1 VHDGFVLKKGRLAF
15 RSCICC
21 VFYVANVSTGIQK
34 SSLGGN
40 FVSEQLRL
48 QFSKMDPVVSFTPHF
63 MVKSKS
69 PVDAGQAPNATY
81 AKFDVPPTASFKKN
95 EEERIFTSFKES
107 MVQVWQGPGKL
118 DVVDGM
124 GNHINVDTIKSLP
137 PRPFEMP
144 DGWNQVFGIERFR
157 VAEGLFDAKAALTDD
172 SHPAPDQKHT
182 ITAMVQAALSAVDVE
197 IRPVLLNNI
206 VLTGGGSLLD
216 KLAERLHSELS
227 ALYPNPRVR
236 VNASNI
242 VTDRKYGSWVGGS
255 ILASL
260 GTFHQVR
267 VVFVQTAQQGTD
279 RSRCGSPRRSM
290 RSTVLASLRS
300 VANNE
305 IWRTGEKAFLRHTI
319 ASQKEVTLV
328 GRGDTRRI
336 EKPSNTKFINKGE
349 HSISIETG

>member
-1 VHDGFVLKKGRLAF
+1 
-15 RSCICC
+15 
-21 VFYVANVSTGIQK
+21 
-34 SSLGGN
+34 
-40 FVSEQLRL
+40 
-48 QFSKMDPVVSFTPHF
+48 MDPVVSFTPHF

-81 AKFDVPPTASFKKN
+81 AKFDVPPTDSFRKN

-172 SHPAPDQKHT
+172 SHPTPDQKHT
-182 ITAMVQAALSAVDVE
+182 ITSMVQAALSAVDVE

-236 VNASNI
+236 VHASNI

-260 GTFHQVR
+260 GTFHQVS
-267 VVFVQTAQQGTD
+267 FIPVQATQQNVD
-279 RSRCGSPRRSM
+279 KSRCGSPRRNM
-290 RSTVLASLRS
+290 RSTVLASSRS
-300 VANNE
+300 VASNE
-305 IWRTGEKAFLRHTI
+305 IRKTGEKAFLRHTI
-319 ASQKEVTLV
+319 ASQKGGHVRQIE
-328 GRGDTRRI
+328 DTRGI
-336 EKPSNTKFINKGE
+336 EKSTNTIFIHQREYENNAETKCLNMLSRQVLTNQRE
-349 HSISIETG
+349 SYTISAKS

>member
-1 VHDGFVLKKGRLAF
+1 M
-15 RSCICC
+15 
-21 VFYVANVSTGIQK
+21 STGIQK

-81 AKFDVPPTASFKKN
+81 AKFDVPPTDSFRKN

-172 SHPAPDQKHT
+172 SHPTPDQKHT
-182 ITAMVQAALSAVDVE
+182 ITSMVQAALSAVDVE

-236 VNASNI
+236 VHASNI

-260 GTFHQVR
+260 GTFHQVS
-267 VVFVQTAQQGTD
+267 FVLVYAAQQDTD
-279 RSRCGSPRRSM
+279 RSRCGSPRRNT
-290 RSTVLASLRS
+290 RSTVLASSRS
-300 VANNE
+300 DASNE
-305 IWRTGEKAFLRHTI
+305 IRTTGEKAFLRHTI
-319 ASQKEVTLV
+319 ASQKGGHIRRNGGYQTDREAIKYQIHPAKRALKLLIRRVVLV
-328 GRGDTRRI
+328 
-336 EKPSNTKFINKGE
+336 
-349 HSISIETG
+349 

>member
-1 VHDGFVLKKGRLAF
+1 
-15 RSCICC
+15 
-21 VFYVANVSTGIQK
+21 
-34 SSLGGN
+34 
-40 FVSEQLRL
+40 
-48 QFSKMDPVVSFTPHF
+48 M
-63 MVKSKS
+63 
-69 PVDAGQAPNATY
+69 
-81 AKFDVPPTASFKKN
+81 
-95 EEERIFTSFKES
+95 
-107 MVQVWQGPGKL
+107 QVWQGPGKL

-172 SHPAPDQKHT
+172 SHPTPDQKHT
-182 ITAMVQAALSAVDVE
+182 ITSMVQAALSAVDVE

-236 VNASNI
+236 VHASNI

-260 GTFHQVR
+260 GTFHQVS
-267 VVFVQTAQQGTD
+267 FISVQATQQNID
-279 RSRCGSPRRSM
+279 KSRCGSPRSST
-290 RSTVLASLRS
+290 RSTVLALSRS
-300 VANNE
+300 DANNE
-305 IWRTGEKAFLRHTI
+305 TRQTGEKAFLRHTI
-319 ASQKEVTLV
+319 ASQKGGQV
-328 GRGDTRRI
+328 RWIGDTRRI
-336 EKPSNTKFINKGE
+336 EKLTNTMFIHRRQYEKNA
-349 HSISIETG
+349 ETDCLNVMCFCRGKY

>member
-1 VHDGFVLKKGRLAF
+1 MMALSSRKVDHCIPWLYNARRTLK
-15 RSCICC
+15 
-21 VFYVANVSTGIQK
+21 ANIHTGIQK

-48 QFSKMDPVVSFTPHF
+48 QFAKMDPVVSFTPHF

-69 PVDAGQAPNATY
+69 PVDAGQPPNATY
-81 AKFDVPPTASFKKN
+81 AKFDVPPTDSFRKN

-182 ITAMVQAALSAVDVE
+182 ITSMVQAALSAVDVE

-236 VNASNI
+236 VHASNI

-260 GTFHQVR
+260 GTFHQVS
-267 VVFVQTAQQGTD
+267 FVPIHGGQQDTD
-279 RSRCGSPRRSM
+279 ISRCGSRRRST
-290 RSTVLASLRS
+290 RNTVLVSLRS
-300 VANNE
+300 AANNE
-305 IWRTGEKAFLRHTI
+305 IRKIGEKAFLRHTI
-319 ASQKEVTLV
+319 ASQK
-328 GRGDTRRI
+328 GDHISQTRRYQTDREAI
-336 EKPSNTKFINKGE
+336 KYQIHPNRSSGE
-349 HSISIETG
+349 PY

>member
-1 VHDGFVLKKGRLAF
+1 
-15 RSCICC
+15 
-21 VFYVANVSTGIQK
+21 VS
-34 SSLGGN
+34 L
-40 FVSEQLRL
+40 
-48 QFSKMDPVVSFTPHF
+48 TPHY

-69 PVDAGQAPNATY
+69 PVDAGQAPNASY
-81 AKFDVPPTASFKKN
+81 VKFDVPPTDSFRKN

-118 DVVDGM
+118 DLTDGM
-124 GNHINVDTIKSLP
+124 GNHVNVDTVKTLP

-172 SHPAPDQKHT
+172 SHPTPDQKHT

-216 KLAERLHSELS
+216 KLAERLHGELS

-236 VNASNI
+236 VHASNI

-260 GTFHQVR
+260 GTFHQMWI
-267 VVFVQTAQQGTD
+267 
-279 RSRCGSPRRSM
+279 SKKEYEEHGSS
-290 RSTVLASLRS
+290 
-300 VANNE
+300 
-305 IWRTGEKAFLRHTI
+305 I
-319 ASQKEVTLV
+319 
-328 GRGDTRRI
+328 I
-336 EKPSNTKFINKGE
+336 EKRCK
-349 HSISIETG
+349 

>member
-1 VHDGFVLKKGRLAF
+1 M
-15 RSCICC
+15 
-21 VFYVANVSTGIQK
+21 STGIQK

-81 AKFDVPPTASFKKN
+81 AKFDVPPTDSFRKN
-95 EEERIFTSFKES
+95 GEERIFTSFKES

-172 SHPAPDQKHT
+172 SHPTPDQKHT
-182 ITAMVQAALSAVDVE
+182 ITSMVQAALSAVDVE

-236 VNASNI
+236 VHASNI

-260 GTFHQVR
+260 GTFHQVSFISSHATR
-267 VVFVQTAQQGTD
+267 QNID
-279 RSRCGSPRRSM
+279 KSRCGSPRRNT
-290 RSTVLASLRS
+290 RSTVPALSRS
-300 VANNE
+300 DANNE
-305 IWRTGEKAFLRHTI
+305 IRKTGEQAFLRHTI
-319 ASQKEVTLV
+319 ASQKGGHV
-328 GRGDTRRI
+328 RRI
-336 EKPSNTKFINKGE
+336 GGYQTDRETNQYHIDPSKKA
-349 HSISIETG
+349 

>member
-1 VHDGFVLKKGRLAF
+1 
-15 RSCICC
+15 
-21 VFYVANVSTGIQK
+21 
-34 SSLGGN
+34 
-40 FVSEQLRL
+40 
-48 QFSKMDPVVSFTPHF
+48 MDPVVSLTPHY

-69 PVDAGQAPNATY
+69 PVDAGQAPNASY
-81 AKFDVPPTASFKKN
+81 VKFDVPPTDSFRKN

-118 DVVDGM
+118 DMTDGM
-124 GNHINVDTIKSLP
+124 GNHVNVDSVKTLP

-172 SHPAPDQKHT
+172 SHPTPDQKHT

-216 KLAERLHSELS
+216 KLAERLHGELS

-236 VNASNI
+236 VHASNI

-260 GTFHQVR
+260 GTFHQVS
-267 VVFVQTAQQGTD
+267 FT
-279 RSRCGSPRRSM
+279 
-290 RSTVLASLRS
+290 S
-300 VANNE
+300 VHVAGKMLTKIDVDIQE
-305 IWRTGEKAFLRHTI
+305 RI
-319 ASQKEVTLV
+319 
-328 GRGDTRRI
+328 RGARL
-336 EKPSNTKFINKGE
+336 
-349 HSISIETG
+349 